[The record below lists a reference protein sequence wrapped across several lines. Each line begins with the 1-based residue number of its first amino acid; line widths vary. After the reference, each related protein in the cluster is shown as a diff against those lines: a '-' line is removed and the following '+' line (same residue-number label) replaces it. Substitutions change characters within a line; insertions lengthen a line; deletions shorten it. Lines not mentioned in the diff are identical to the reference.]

1 MAGPPRGRHREGRLT
16 AQRWWRWLQW
26 LLGAGLV
33 VLAGRSLWHN
43 WSDLQAQRIAW
54 SVRPAWLAAALG
66 VMFASYALQIE
77 VWRRVVQALG
87 FRLRW
92 VQAARVCTV
101 SNLGKYIPGKVWAIA
116 GAALLA
122 QREGVA
128 AGAAVAAAVLLQGLA
143 LASGV
148 AVSAFLA
155 PDVLGGLAP
164 GLRAT
169 IWVVGALAVAG
180 SFTLSIPPARAVI
193 QRLLPA
199 RVPPLP
205 TLAPGV
211 LAGALAVN
219 GLVWGATGLSFVWL
233 ARGLL
238 DGVTIPWALATAVFT
253 LSYIAGLIAV
263 FAPGGLLVRESLVV
277 LLLQGLVG
285 PKIALALALASRVL
299 LTCAELGAA
308 LPFLPGTRTP
318 PSLSTAPE
326 PR

>member
-1 MAGPPRGRHREGRLT
+1 MTPRL
-16 AQRWWRWLQW
+16 WWRWAQW
-26 LLGAGLV
+26 VLGAALV
-33 VLAGRSLWHN
+33 WLAGRSLLHN
-43 WSDLQAQRIAW
+43 WNDLQAQQMTWAI
-54 SVRPAWLAAALG
+54 RPAWLFAAFLVMLG
-66 VMFASYALQIE
+66 SYALQIE
-77 VWRRVVQALG
+77 VWRRVVAALG

-92 VQAARVCTV
+92 AQAARVCTV
-101 SNLGKYIPGKVWAIA
+101 SNLGKYVPGKVWAIA

-155 PDVLGGLAP
+155 PDLLGGLAP
-164 GLRAT
+164 ALRAS

-180 SFTLSIPPARAVI
+180 SFALSIAPLRSAV

-205 TLAPGV
+205 ALSPTV
-211 LAGALAVN
+211 LAGALAAN
-219 GLVWGATGLSFVWL
+219 GLVWGATGLSFIWL
-233 ARGLL
+233 TRGLL
-238 DGVTIPWALATAVFT
+238 DGVAIPWGLATAVFT
-253 LSYIAGLIAV
+253 LAYIAGLIAV
-263 FAPGGLLVRESLVV
+263 FAPGGIFVRESLVV
-277 LLLQGLVG
+277 LLLTGTVG

-299 LTCAELGAA
+299 LTCTELGAA

-318 PSLSTAPE
+318 PTTSTIAE
-326 PR
+326 TR

>member
-1 MAGPPRGRHREGRLT
+1 MSPAAR
-16 AQRWWRWLQW
+16 WRWVQW
-26 LLGAGLV
+26 VLGAGLIW
-33 VLAGRSLWHN
+33 LAGRSLLHN
-43 WSDLQAQRIAW
+43 WNDLQAQQVTWAI
-54 SVRPAWLAAALG
+54 RPAWLVAALA
-66 VMFASYALQIE
+66 VMLASYVLQIE

-101 SNLGKYIPGKVWAIA
+101 SNLGKYVPGKVWAIA

-164 GLRAT
+164 ALRAS
-169 IWVVGALAVAG
+169 IWVVGVLAVVG
-180 SFTLSIPPARAVI
+180 SFTLSVAPARAQL
-193 QRLLPA
+193 QRLLPK
-199 RVPPLP
+199 RMPPLP
-205 TLAPGV
+205 ALSPSV
-211 LAGALAVN
+211 LAGALLVN
-219 GLVWGATGLSFVWL
+219 GLVWGATGLSFIWL
-233 ARGLL
+233 TRGLL
-238 DGVTIPWALATAVFT
+238 DGVLIPWGLATAVFT
-253 LSYIAGLIAV
+253 LAYIAGLIAV
-263 FAPGGLLVRESLVV
+263 FAPGGIFVRESLVV
-277 LLLQGLVG
+277 LLLNGTVG

-299 LTCAELGAA
+299 LTCTELGAA

-318 PSLSTAPE
+318 PSTPTVAE
-326 PR
+326 TR